1 MKGLWIVALALGVL
15 TAGCG
20 GYKSPTA
27 PSASANPNQVK
38 FTATLLPSNV
48 VPAITNADASGR
60 GTATIT
66 FNLTRDAAGAITA
79 VTVDFTMDLNNFPAG
94 TSVTTAIIHP
104 GAAGANGGAL
114 IAMGL
119 GAGEIVLVNGTQT
132 GITKTAVTGGA
143 AFTLAAAQD
152 VINNPSQYYFL
163 VHTAL
168 NPGGAVRGQLLKQ

>member
-1 MKGLWIVALALGVL
+1 MKGLWIVALVLGVL

-20 GYKSPTA
+20 GSKSPTA

-79 VTVDFTMDLNNFPAG
+79 VTVDFTLDLNSFPAG
-94 TSVTTAIIHP
+94 TSVTTALIHP
-104 GAAGANGGAL
+104 GAAGANGGGL

-132 GITKTAVTGGA
+132 GITKTAVTA
-143 AFTLAAAQD
+143 AALTPTAAQD
-152 VINNPSQYYFL
+152 VINNPSNYYFL

-168 NPGGAVRGQLLKQ
+168 NPGGAARGQLVKQ

>member
-20 GYKSPTA
+20 GSKSPTA

-79 VTVDFTMDLNNFPAG
+79 VTVDFTLDLNSFPAG
-94 TSVTTAIIHP
+94 TSVTTALIHP
-104 GAAGANGGAL
+104 GAAGANGGGL

-119 GAGEIVLVNGTQT
+119 GTGEIVLVNGTQT
-132 GITKTAVTGGA
+132 GITKTAVTA
-143 AFTLAAAQD
+143 AALTPTAAQD
-152 VINNPSQYYFL
+152 VINNPSNYYFL
-163 VHTAL
+163 VHTGL
-168 NPGGAVRGQLLKQ
+168 NPGGAARGQLVKQ